1 MKVKTQLLLLSS
13 VLILGVQGV
22 AYSASAASPFPAAA
36 SEESYYL
43 PAIESYAERHA
54 RMGGES
60 EAWGVSKRE
69 RVEAHNPFP
78 FGGGPVDD

>member
-1 MKVKTQLLLLSS
+1 MKVKTQLLVLSS
-13 VLILGVQGV
+13 VLLFGAQAT
-22 AYSASAASPFPAAA
+22 AYSASTESPFPAAA
-36 SEESYYL
+36 NEESFYL

-54 RMGGES
+54 RMGEP

-78 FGGGPVDD
+78 SSGGPVDD